1 MSKAIIFDWGD
12 TVMRNFTEYPGP
24 MANWPR
30 VETMPGIE
38 QALQALHPHYRLVM
52 ATNAADSGRDLVLA
66 ALRRVALD
74 GHFDAVYTARE
85 LGARKPEP
93 AFYQAMLQALGCPPH
108 EATMVGDDY
117 RVDVCGAKQ
126 AGLRAIWYNPAAS
139 PCPDVHPLHDA
150 EVQALASLPA
160 TLAGRPL
167 PDMGECLQLL
177 AGQEVPP
184 NAIAHCRAVAGVAH
198 DLACRLRARGHAVD
212 PLLAHRGGLLHDLD
226 KASSRLAGEEHG
238 CLAARLLRN
247 AGQPALAEIV
257 ERHLMF
263 SILNPA
269 EQPATWEQKLVY
281 YVDKI
286 IEQSVISLQE
296 RLESLCRRYPE
307 NAERMRECLPA
318 ILRLEAEICGALS
331 MSATELQEMETTV
344 AGRALAC

>member
-30 VETMPGIE
+30 VEAMPGIE
-38 QALQALHPHYRLVM
+38 YALQALHPHHRLVM
-52 ATNAADSGRDLVLA
+52 ATNAADSGRDLVVA

-117 RVDVCGAKQ
+117 RADVCGAKQ

-160 TLAGRPL
+160 TLSGPRL
-167 PDMGECLQLL
+167 PDVAECLQLL

-184 NAIAHCRAVAGVAH
+184 NVITHCRAVAAVAH
-198 DLACRLRARGHAVD
+198 DLACRLRSRGHAVD

-226 KASSRLAGEEHG
+226 KASSRLAAGGPAPRPPPAPPARARAPPRPPGGAPAPRRRPARSGRDRRAPSHVLDPEPCRTARDLGAE
-238 CLAARLLRN
+238 ARLLRRQGRR
-247 AGQPALAEIV
+247 AERDQPARAPGEPLPEIPGERGAHARV
-257 ERHLMF
+257 PARHLAAR
-263 SILNPA
+263 S
-269 EQPATWEQKLVY
+269 
-281 YVDKI
+281 
-286 IEQSVISLQE
+286 
-296 RLESLCRRYPE
+296 
-307 NAERMRECLPA
+307 
-318 ILRLEAEICGALS
+318 
-331 MSATELQEMETTV
+331 
-344 AGRALAC
+344 